1 MSELSRLFV
10 LLTCNNCSL
19 RVRRQTSNV
28 SVWCSL
34 IEHVL
39 CCLCQHGAQ
48 PSRSPLCKHAKG
60 EEEIRSRMMSS
71 VQLPAF
77 ILKGSEDGALSCSY
91 PRNEEEKKKNPTVN
105 HDNIQLPACKVWLW
119 DNLGLWRGRKV
130 CVCLYRDCL
139 LRKIWWLPSKYRR
152 MVISFLFV
160 LETGHQSEICKTRV
174 NKWKACIS
182 RGGYNLSCKPRHL

>member
-1 MSELSRLFV
+1 MFPHRTCALLSVSTRRSAFALPFVQTRQRWRGNPISHDVIGSTPCFYFKRERRRRAELQL
-10 LLTCNNCSL
+10 
-19 RVRRQTSNV
+19 
-28 SVWCSL
+28 
-34 IEHVL
+34 
-39 CCLCQHGAQ
+39 
-48 PSRSPLCKHAKG
+48 
-60 EEEIRSRMMSS
+60 SS
-71 VQLPAF
+71 QW
-77 ILKGSEDGALSCSY
+77 G
-91 PRNEEEKKKNPTVN
+91 RKKKNPTVN